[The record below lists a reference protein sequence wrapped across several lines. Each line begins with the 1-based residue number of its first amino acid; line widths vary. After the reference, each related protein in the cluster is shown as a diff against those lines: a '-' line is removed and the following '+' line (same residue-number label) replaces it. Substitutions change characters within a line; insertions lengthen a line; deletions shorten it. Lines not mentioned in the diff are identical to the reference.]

1 MILLLYFYI
10 YTNEG
15 FYKTYL
21 FYMLEYVEMYICQAL
36 PLNSTQSFTASIDR
50 TD

>member
-21 FYMLEYVEMYICQAL
+21 FYMLEYVEMYINIRRAVFISLKYGGMC
-36 PLNSTQSFTASIDR
+36 R
-50 TD
+50 K

>member
-10 YTNEG
+10 YSNVG

-21 FYMLEYVEMYICQAL
+21 FYMLEYVEMYINRRRAVFI
-36 PLNSTQSFTASIDR
+36 SFKYGGMCR
-50 TD
+50 K

>member
-10 YTNEG
+10 YSNEG

-21 FYMLEYVEMYICQAL
+21 FYMLEYEEIYI
-36 PLNSTQSFTASIDR
+36 NRRR
-50 TD
+50 TFFISLQYGGMCRK